1 MSKILKI
8 RNVGDYSQWVGHTDT
23 HPLVSVID
31 YAEVSPVRHCLNNY
45 SVYGIFFHD
54 EANIDLAYGC
64 GKYDYKEGTV
74 ICVAPGQIGGKE
86 DNGELVNLT
95 GWALLFH
102 PDLLQG
108 TALEKHIR
116 EYSFF
121 DYRVNEALHM
131 TNEEHDILV
140 SLMRQIKDELQKK
153 HDALQDA
160 ILVGYIELMLNF
172 CQRFY
177 NRQFI
182 TRKLVNSD
190 MLMKF
195 DQLLRDY
202 YEEKIQLTSGMPTVQ
217 YCADKLCMSANYFGD
232 LIKKMTGDTASNYI
246 RQDLIQRVKNELA
259 SGASISQVAYELG
272 FEYPQHLSRMFKKF
286 CGYTPPHTLSAC
298 LRFHDF
304 PFQAIHPE
312 TGIKQQA
319 GFPAASH
326 EDASCG
332 VVHRVAC
339 MNADAFEQGNVK
351 EQRKPLAKPG
361 RTGDDH
367 RIAAFGNGRTSFHL
381 APPVSPPYVAPG
393 RFQCITERSSVYL
406 YPPFRII
413 LVFTY
418 TSQYQFH
425 KL

>member
-131 TNEEHDILV
+131 TNEEHDILA
-140 SLMRQIKDELQKK
+140 SLMRQIREELGKKPDELQT
-153 HDALQDA
+153 A
-160 ILVGYIELMLNF
+160 ILVGYIELTLNF

-177 NRQFI
+177 NRQFV
-182 TRKLVNSD
+182 TRKIENSD
-190 MLMKF
+190 ILVRF
-195 DQLLRDY
+195 DRLLRDY
-202 YEEKIQLTSGMPTVQ
+202 FENKLQLTLGLPTVQ
-217 YCADKLCMSANYFGD
+217 YCADKLCMSPNYFGD
-232 LIKKMTGDTASNYI
+232 VIKKTTGDTASSHI
-246 RQDLIQRVKNELA
+246 RQFVIQLAKNGLA
-259 SGASISQVAYELG
+259 AGETVSQVSDRLG
-272 FEYPQHLSRMFKKF
+272 FEYPQHFSRMFKKQE
-286 CGYTPPHTLSAC
+286 GVTPSEYC
-298 LRFHDF
+298 
-304 PFQAIHPE
+304 Q
-312 TGIKQQA
+312 
-319 GFPAASH
+319 
-326 EDASCG
+326 
-332 VVHRVAC
+332 RV
-339 MNADAFEQGNVK
+339 
-351 EQRKPLAKPG
+351 
-361 RTGDDH
+361 RT
-367 RIAAFGNGRTSFHL
+367 
-381 APPVSPPYVAPG
+381 
-393 RFQCITERSSVYL
+393 
-406 YPPFRII
+406 
-413 LVFTY
+413 
-418 TSQYQFH
+418 
-425 KL
+425 